1 MKIAELSKGYDRAR
15 DELSSQKI
23 KGKGYKEKLR
33 LANNAIKTL
42 SNKVMQYEG
51 ERAQMMQGMASV
63 ADENR
68 QPNNQRM
75 GGADTHHSSNR
86 VGGSSAD
93 AAEIKEAIHKV
104 MQDENLK
111 QQMNR
116 LL

>member
-1 MKIAELSKGYDRAR
+1 MSKGYDRAR

-42 SNKVMQYEG
+42 SNKVMQYES
-51 ERAQMMQGMASV
+51 ERAQIMQGVGSV

-68 QPNNQRM
+68 QPNHQRM
-75 GGADTHHSSNR
+75 GGVDTHHSSNR